1 MATYEQLMDAARK
14 ADAAGDAPAT
24 KRFLELAKGAKSG
37 PQTNIVEQVGTG
49 TSEGIANMAGLPVD
63 MLTKGINA
71 VGGMAG
77 MPPIQTPVGGS
88 ESLKGLLSPFMA
100 DAEPQTAGQRIGRRV
115 GQDVGSGA
123 VAAPL
128 AGISSLG
135 GLAMNAGADVASG
148 AAGGATSEV
157 TDNPV
162 VNALVSLLAGAAV
175 PGAAYA
181 MRGDGSPS
189 IDDLKG
195 QASARYKQ
203 VEDSDLRLTP
213 DQTQEMQGNISARM
227 NDEFMDPP
235 MHPNAAGGVRRVY
248 GVADRSPDGQPTLQE
263 VREATRWITQ
273 HVQKNVNAAEGEQA
287 LGGAMKSEIKDYL
300 GKVAPDHPDVQ
311 AWREADALTRRAK
324 NAGALDEAME
334 NASVN
339 AGSSGVGGNTINAS
353 RQAVKNALLKGKQAQ
368 YLNPAEEAA
377 VKQFVKGTKTSN
389 ALRRAGGF
397 APARGMF
404 PSAGLIAQASI
415 AGATGNPL
423 FVAPAVIGSVAQAL
437 GESLTKRQ
445 VNDLSTFLKTGA
457 KPNRAMSA
465 GEIAVLNALLASQ
478 AAQHSPQSGP
488 Q

>member
-1 MATYEQLMDAARK
+1 VTERERLILIAKAKQKQQAA
-14 ADAAGDAPAT
+14 
-24 KRFLELAKGAKSG
+24 AK
-37 PQTNIVEQVGTG
+37 PQTNIIEQAGTG

-63 MLTKGINA
+63 MITKGINA

-88 ESLKGLLSPFMA
+88 ESLKGLLDPFMS
-100 DAEPQTAGQRIGRRV
+100 DAGPQTVGQRIGRRV

-128 AGISSLG
+128 AGVSSLG

-157 TDNPV
+157 TDNPLI
-162 VNALVSLLAGAAV
+162 NAVVSLLAGGAV

-181 MRGDGSPS
+181 TRGNGAPS
-189 IDDLKG
+189 IDDMKAKATALY
-195 QASARYKQ
+195 RQ
-203 VEDSDLRLTP
+203 VEESGVRLTP
-213 DQTQEMQGNISARM
+213 GNAQELAGNVSAKMHDRGM
-227 NDEFMDPP
+227 YPP
-235 MHPNAAGGVRRVY
+235 TDVAAKGAVDRFYEMPDRAPNGEARLQDVEDVRRYVNERVTPSQVPGEAALGKAMKDEIDTFLKKV
-248 GVADRSPDGQPTLQE
+248 GVAKG
-263 VREATRWITQ
+263 
-273 HVQKNVNAAEGEQA
+273 GEDD
-287 LGGAMKSEIKDYL
+287 I
-300 GKVAPDHPDVQ
+300 
-311 AWREADALTRRAK
+311 DALFAGRETARRYK
-324 NAGALDEAME
+324 NAETLDDAMDAAAL
-334 NASVN
+334 N

-353 RQAVKNALLKGKQAQ
+353 RQAVKNALLKGKQAG
-368 YLNPAEEAA
+368 YLNPEEKAA
-377 VKQFVKGTKTSN
+377 VEQIVKGTRTSN

-437 GESLTKRQ
+437 GEQLTKRQ
-445 VNDLSTFLKTGA
+445 VNDLSVLLKTGA
-457 KPNRAMSA
+457 KPDRAMSA

-478 AAQHSPQSGP
+478 AAQHIPQSGP